1 MSHNYNM
8 ISTKQEEENNASV
21 AIASLESKLLDS
33 FSGLK
38 DEMINLEDVVIRNL
52 RGCDKM

>member
-1 MSHNYNM
+1 MSQHYNM

-33 FSGLK
+33 FSSLK